1 MGTWDVCPFDNDH
14 AADFAGDPDEGPRPT
29 PDPRSPAMTG
39 PLLDYAR
46 PGPLTRLDAGQSG
59 LLDGL
64 PDDPVGIC
72 AAVQSLVIQP
82 TDAAPLGV
90 PEERLAERNIRPVNK
105 LIAALTALNP
115 APLHLARTPGQRV
128 VGTCRHFATLACA
141 LLRARGIPSRARCG
155 FGTCFTEGRGL
166 DHWITEYW
174 NADAGRW
181 VRVDTEH
188 LGHGFAERPE
198 DLAPDEFLTG
208 GEAWIQYRRGL
219 IDPRTFG
226 VAGTDHAW
234 GPAEISGNAVRDLAA
249 LCRHEMLNWDE
260 WGRMTE
266 AYEGRTGPD
275 YDELIDTLAETCSGD
290 DPAALTHLFTDARLA
305 VPQHLLV

>member
-1 MGTWDVCPFDNDH
+1 MGTWNVGPFDNDH
-14 AADFAGDPDEGPRPT
+14 AGDFAH
-29 PDPRSPAMTG
+29 
-39 PLLDYAR
+39 DYSR
-46 PGPLTRLDAGQSG
+46 PGPLTRLDAGQAE

-64 PDDPVGIC
+64 PEDPVGIC
-72 AAVQSLVIQP
+72 AAVQGLVIQP
-82 TDAAPLGV
+82 ADAAALGV
-90 PEERLAERNIRPVNK
+90 ADERPAERNIRPVNR
-105 LIAALTALNP
+105 LIAALTALDP
-115 APLHLARTPGQRV
+115 APLCQARIPEQRV

-141 LLRARGIPSRARCG
+141 LLRARGIPARARCG
-155 FGTCFTEGRGL
+155 FGTRFQEGRGL
-166 DHWITEYW
+166 DHWVTEYW
-174 NADAGRW
+174 NAGEGRW

-198 DLAPDEFLTG
+198 DLAPGEFLTG

-219 IDPRTFG
+219 IDPRMFG

-249 LCRHEMLNWDE
+249 LCGLEMLPWDE

-275 YDELIDTLAETCSGD
+275 YDELIDTLAETCAQG
-290 DPAALTHLFTDARLA
+290 DPAALARLFADERLA